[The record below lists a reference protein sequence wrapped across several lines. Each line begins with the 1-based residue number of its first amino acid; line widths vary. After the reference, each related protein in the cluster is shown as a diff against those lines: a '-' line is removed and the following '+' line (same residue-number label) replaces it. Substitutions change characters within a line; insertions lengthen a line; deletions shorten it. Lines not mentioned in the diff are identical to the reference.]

1 MLKILDRYII
11 KTFFGPFFFIFSV
24 LFFIFIVNIIWVQ
37 LGQFMGKGLSYWQ
50 IIKLLFYLGVS
61 VISMVLPLTILLASI
76 MSFGEFGERYE
87 LAAMKAAGIS
97 LTRVM
102 VPLLGVTT
110 VMAVMLY
117 FFSNNI
123 IPDFQRKAKNM
134 LFNIAQT
141 KPALNFTP
149 GQFIDQIPG
158 YMVKFD
164 KIYGENDENIEGI
177 FVHRKATTY
186 ENQQSIVAERGKF
199 VPAVNKN
206 YLKLVLYNGYVFD
219 DNFAGKG
226 EAVRLKQPDQAIKF
240 DTLVSHFDVSE
251 IINKAIE
258 EEQITDD
265 YRFQTYNQL
274 NKTIDSNKKE
284 NDKFFTTVTT
294 DVLNQT
300 NTVVSYMDKTN
311 KAKTP
316 AKLQMKLDTIKTDK
330 KMEMIYNAYN
340 RLDNLKSMLDGKT
353 NDFKPNIKYFSKV
366 VIYQQRI
373 LSYSFT
379 CIIFFLI
386 GASLGSIIRKG
397 GMGVPVIIAIVIFII
412 FYVINVGMENMAWS
426 GKLNPYLAAWLPN
439 MILFPFGVIMT
450 YKALTD
456 SQLFDAE
463 KYKAFLKPITK
474 RFSKNKEHKRY
485 Q

>member
-1 MLKILDRYII
+1 
-11 KTFFGPFFFIFSV
+11 
-24 LFFIFIVNIIWVQ
+24 
-37 LGQFMGKGLSYWQ
+37 
-50 IIKLLFYLGVS
+50 
-61 VISMVLPLTILLASI
+61 MVLPLTILLASI

-102 VPLLGVTT
+102 VPLLGVT
-110 VMAVMLY
+110 AILSIMLY

-164 KIYGENDENIEGI
+164 KIYGESAENVEGV
-177 FVHRKATTY
+177 FVHKKTSTY
-186 ENQQSIVAERGKF
+186 DNQRTIVAKKGKF
-199 VPAVNKN
+199 LPAVNKN
-206 YLKLVLYNGYVFD
+206 YLKLVLYDGYVYE

-226 EAVRLKQPDQAIKF
+226 ENVRLKQPDQVIKF
-240 DTLVSHFDVSE
+240 DSLTLHFDVSDL
-251 IINKAIE
+251 INKAIE

-274 NKTIDSNKKE
+274 NKTIDNNKKE

-316 AKLQMKLDTIKTDK
+316 AKLQMRLDTIKTDK

>member
-1 MLKILDRYII
+1 
-11 KTFFGPFFFIFSV
+11 
-24 LFFIFIVNIIWVQ
+24 
-37 LGQFMGKGLSYWQ
+37 
-50 IIKLLFYLGVS
+50 
-61 VISMVLPLTILLASI
+61 MVLPLTILLASI

-102 VPLLGVTT
+102 MPLLGVST
-110 VMAVMLY
+110 MLAIMLF

-149 GQFIDQIPG
+149 GQFIDQLPG

-164 KIYGENDENIEGI
+164 KIYGDNGENIEGV
-177 FVHRKATTY
+177 FVHRKASTY
-186 ENQQSIVAERGKF
+186 ENQQSIVAEKGKF
-199 VPAVNKN
+199 VPAANKN
-206 YLKLVLYNGYVFD
+206 YLKLVLYNGYIFE
-219 DNFAGKG
+219 DNFGGKG
-226 EAVRLKQPDQAIKF
+226 DNVRLKQPDQAIKF
-240 DTLVSHFDVSE
+240 DTLTSHFDISE

-265 YRFQTYNQL
+265 YRFQTFNQL
-274 NKTIDSNKKE
+274 NKTIDKSKKDNE
-284 NDKFFTTVTT
+284 KFFTSASNDALSQANSVIT
-294 DVLNQT
+294 
-300 NTVVSYMDKTN
+300 YMDQN
-311 KAKTP
+311 KSKAIPK
-316 AKLQMKLDTIKTDK
+316 AQIKLDTVKSDK
-330 KMEMIYNAYN
+330 KLDMIYNAHN
-340 RLDNLKSMLDGKT
+340 RLDNLKTTLETKN
-353 NDFKPNIKYFSKV
+353 NDINPNVKYFSKV

-373 LSYSFT
+373 VTYSFT

-397 GMGVPVIIAIVIFII
+397 GMGLPVIIAIVIFII
-412 FYVINVGMENMAWS
+412 FYVINVGVENIAWA
-426 GKLNPYLAAWLPN
+426 GKMNPYLAAWLPN
-439 MILFPFGVIMT
+439 IILFPFGVWMT

-463 KYKAFLKPITK
+463 KYKVLFKPITK
-474 RFSKNKEHKRY
+474 LFSKNKEHKRY